1 MLSLSGTD
9 NWSGRAASTRALL
22 IALGLGLI
30 VALVLDLFVMSPMRT
45 VGSLDGF
52 YSPLDSAR
60 LTWIALIA
68 VVWLAVCGAVLAWH
82 VYRLAA
88 PRTWSWNFEFSPWRT
103 TRSIFVLVGITC
115 MGSAIPGVILSAAPV
130 VTDSSEETGRVWELL
145 GPVLAAG
152 GLALSAAIVMYAIG
166 AVVVFIRDVRELTR
180 DG

>member
-1 MLSLSGTD
+1 MLKLSGTE
-9 NWSGRAASTRALL
+9 NGSVQAVRTRTVL
-22 IALGLGLI
+22 IALGLGLTF
-30 VALVLDLFVMSPMRT
+30 ALVLDLFVMSPIRT

-60 LTWIALIA
+60 LTWIALVS
-68 VVWLAVCGAVLAWH
+68 VVWLAVCGAVLAWQVH
-82 VYRLAA
+82 RLAA
-88 PRTWSWNFEFSPWRT
+88 PRTWSWSFEFSPWRT
-103 TRSIFVLVGITC
+103 ARSIFVVVGITC

-130 VTDSSEETGRVWELL
+130 VSDSSKETGRVWELL

-166 AVVVFIRDVRELTR
+166 AIVVVIRDVRELTR